1 MHLDFSLRIFY
12 SEIRCYKLIYFCM
25 AKTKRAEPK
34 YNPMKSNI
42 IQMGV
47 VIIIIAAL
55 VLAYTAGMMK

>member
-1 MHLDFSLRIFY
+1 
-12 SEIRCYKLIYFCM
+12 M